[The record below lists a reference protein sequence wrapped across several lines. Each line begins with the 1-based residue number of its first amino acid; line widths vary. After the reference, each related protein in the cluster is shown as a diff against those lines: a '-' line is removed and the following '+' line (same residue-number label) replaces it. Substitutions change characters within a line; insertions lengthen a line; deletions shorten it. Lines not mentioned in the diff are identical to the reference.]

1 MHRKK
6 KGLRSWFH
14 GRINIKNHYP
24 KMGTYSEV
32 FPTLAPILNFP
43 NFLRWPSIKW
53 PLTILPICQPFWQ
66 FWKRVGNPDLIFS
79 STSYWARFK
88 SSEFKYLIMSLR
100 VACDIQALRIIN
112 LFCQNRPI
120 FHRGRKPTVCMS
132 CTQLRSLLNDAFPR
146 VLWLQKSWVMV
157 TSQLFCKNLFF
168 SEENRKHICSLAKCI
183 IAC

>member
-1 MHRKK
+1 MT
-6 KGLRSWFH
+6 
-14 GRINIKNHYP
+14 IIK
-24 KMGTYSEV
+24 M
-32 FPTLAPILNFP
+32 A
-43 NFLRWPSIKW
+43 
-53 PLTILPICQPFWQ
+53 ILPLLKNKFSAILIG
-66 FWKRVGNPDLIFS
+66 VGNPDFFFF

-168 SEENRKHICSLAKCI
+168 SSEENRKQICSPLQSVLLLASYI
-183 IAC
+183 VY

>member
-1 MHRKK
+1 MFA
-6 KGLRSWFH
+6 L
-14 GRINIKNHYP
+14 IC
-24 KMGTYSEV
+24 
-32 FPTLAPILNFP
+32 
-43 NFLRWPSIKW
+43 FLWIFQMSFI
-53 PLTILPICQPFWQ
+53 IGQVVA
-66 FWKRVGNPDLIFS
+66 VGNTDCFFS

-146 VLWLQKSWVMV
+146 VLWLQKSWAMV
-157 TSQLFCKNLFF
+157 TSQLFCKNIFF
-168 SEENRKHICSLAKCI
+168 LRKTESKYSPSQSIHWVLGGLLTFKKIDRSWDMCFLVQNDMGNNVY
-183 IAC
+183 

>member
-1 MHRKK
+1 MQK
-6 KGLRSWFH
+6 KGLRSRFH
-14 GRINIKNHYP
+14 GRINIKNHYL
-24 KMGTYSEV
+24 KMGTSFAV
-32 FPTLAPILNFP
+32 FPTLAPILNSFP
-43 NFLRWPSIKW
+43 Y
-53 PLTILPICQPFWQ
+53 CQKRIFRPFWT
-66 FWKRVGNPDLIFS
+66 RVGNPDIFFS

-146 VLWLQKSWVMV
+146 VLWLQKSWAMV
-157 TSQLFCKNLFF
+157 TSQLFCKNIFF
-168 SEENRKHICSLAKCI
+168 SEENRKQIFSLAKYI
-183 IAC
+183 IACKLYSVLKL